1 MNMSEWTETWT
12 EFWNDLSLL
21 DGHPYWTE
29 RAENAKLLRETKL
42 PIIFVIGGPGSGKG
56 TQCELIVKKYGFT
69 HLSTGDL
76 LRAEVQGG
84 TERGKQLS
92 AIMERGELVPLD
104 TVLDMLR
111 DAMAD
116 AIKTSK
122 GYLIDG
128 YPREVKQGEE
138 FEKKIREC
146 TMLLHFEVADNTMLT
161 RLKRRGESSGRAD
174 DNEETIKT
182 RINTYHSI
190 SKPVVSHYSTKTKNI
205 NADRDKKD
213 IFADVCASLNAI
225 C

>member
-1 MNMSEWTETWT
+1 MDQFK
-12 EFWNDLSLL
+12 EFQN
-21 DGHPYWTE
+21 YKAQ
-29 RAENAKLLRETKL
+29 AENAKLLRETKL

-138 FEKKIREC
+138 FEKKIRDC
-146 TMLLHFEVADNTMLT
+146 TMLLHFEVADDTMMT

-174 DNEETIKT
+174 DNEETIRT

-190 SKPVVSHYSTKTKNI
+190 SKPVVGHYSSKTKSI
-205 NADRDKKD
+205 NADRDKND
-213 IFADVCASLNAI
+213 IFGEVCTCLDAI

>member
-1 MNMSEWTETWT
+1 
-12 EFWNDLSLL
+12 
-21 DGHPYWTE
+21 
-29 RAENAKLLRETKL
+29 
-42 PIIFVIGGPGSGKG
+42 
-56 TQCELIVKKYGFT
+56 
-69 HLSTGDL
+69 
-76 LRAEVQGG
+76 
-84 TERGKQLS
+84 
-92 AIMERGELVPLD
+92 MERGELVPLD

-111 DAMAD
+111 DSMAD
-116 AIKTSK
+116 ALKTSK

-146 TMLLHFEVADNTMLT
+146 TMLLHFEVADDTMLT

-190 SKPVVSHYSTKTKNI
+190 SKPVVSHYSSKTKNI

-213 IFADVCASLNAI
+213 IFGDVCKCLDGI
-225 C
+225 CSA